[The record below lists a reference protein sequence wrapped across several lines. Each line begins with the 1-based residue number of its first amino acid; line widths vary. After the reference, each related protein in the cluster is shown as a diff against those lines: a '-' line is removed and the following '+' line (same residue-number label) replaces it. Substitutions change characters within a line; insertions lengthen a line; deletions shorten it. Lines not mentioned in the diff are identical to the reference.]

1 MMASSTTM
9 PMAIVSAS
17 SVKMLIEKPRKY
29 MMAKVET
36 IDAGIASPGITV
48 ARRFRRN
55 TKMISTTRMAA
66 IKSVRRASLIE
77 CVTNTDPSHAISSFT
92 PGGSVCWMPGI
103 ASDPPSDVDQVRLG
117 LPDHADRDRG
127 IPVVAEDR
135 AIVLG
140 PELDVRHVLE
150 LDDLPALTR
159 HRHLPESLRRL
170 ELAQGPDREL
180 PSRRF
185 DA

>member
-9 PMAIVSAS
+9 PIAIVRAS
-17 SVKMLIEKPRKY
+17 SVKLLIEKPRKY

-77 CVTNTDPSHAISSFT
+77 CVTNTDPSNAVSSFT
-92 PGGSVCWMPGI
+92 PGGSDGGI
-103 ASDPPSDVDQVRLG
+103 AIVT
-117 LPDHADRDRG
+117 
-127 IPVVAEDR
+127 EYR
-135 AIVLG
+135 ASVLG
-140 PELDVRHVLE
+140 CELDVRHILE

-159 HRHLPESLRRL
+159 HDQLPEFPRILQ
-170 ELAQGPDREL
+170 LAQ
-180 PSRRF
+180 
-185 DA
+185 